1 MSMNTRRSDELL
13 KQALE
18 DAEAKGYLHQIP
30 LEHPILT
37 RGLVAVDEVEE
48 TSSEK
53 TELVEWPH
61 WANWRLVLLQHGEDA
76 KVVYFTRKPS
86 YAEKKAFC
94 AIAGI
99 SPEELEVEERL

>member
-1 MSMNTRRSDELL
+1 MTMNTRRSDELL

-18 DAEAKGYLHQIP
+18 DAVAKGYLHNIDP
-30 LEHPILT
+30 SHPIMK
-37 RGLVAVDEVEE
+37 RGLEVVDEQQEREE
-48 TSSEK
+48 KAAEPC
-53 TELVEWPH
+53 EWPH

-99 SPEELEVEERL
+99 SPEDLEVEERL

>member
-18 DAEAKGYLHQIP
+18 DAVAKGYLHQVP

-37 RGLVAVDEVEE
+37 RGLVAVDDTQE
-48 TSSEK
+48 TK
-53 TELVEWPH
+53 NAELVEWPH
-61 WANWRLVLLQHGEDA
+61 WANWRLILSEGDEA
-76 KVVYFTRKPS
+76 SAVYFIRKPT

-99 SPEELEVEERL
+99 SPEKVEAEERL